1 MRPAVKGRPRCVS
14 ANLGEIGPLAK
25 HNDAM
30 PCGVC
35 VLWWERK
42 NSTAALWGKGVTS
55 EEPRTDKCQL
65 QSRNRPGR
73 GECSLCTLDR
83 EKLSGERRITSH
95 YMGPLA
101 QLWHL

>member
-1 MRPAVKGRPRCVS
+1 MCVS
-14 ANLGEIGPLAK
+14 VCLGGIGPLAK

-30 PCGVC
+30 PCRVR
-35 VLWWERK
+35 VMWWEQE
-42 NSTAALWGKGVTS
+42 NSTAALWGSGGVTS
-55 EEPRTDKCQL
+55 EKPRTDKCQL

-95 YMGPLA
+95 HYMGPLA